1 MTRLSTTPTTSTS
14 PNWQDTVREEAGLSR
29 DLSPDQGQD
38 QAGGARLPTLEDLT
52 QGVSPGQ
59 GVAVHA
65 LVAGAEDDRGQE
77 VDLGLEV
84 DPGVGVGVGGVDLEV
99 KERVGLGKDTLHTR
113 DLTLPNAQMLR
124 IRENP
129 LENHQ

>member
-14 PNWQDTVREEAGLSR
+14 PNWQDTVREEAGLSQ

-38 QAGGARLPTLEDLT
+38 LAGGARLPILEDLT

-65 LVAGAEDDRGQE
+65 LVAGAEDDLGQE

-84 DPGVGVGVGGVDLEV
+84 DPGVGVDQGVNLEV